1 MSKQRSTQSTSGRGS
16 QSSATRATAATT
28 TQDQMQTGGQSTTQ
42 GVGAAEQTK
51 QKAQELASQVQQ
63 KATQRV
69 ESGLTRGKIQ
79 AAETLNTVA
88 QSLVTSGQQLRER
101 NQEGISRFVDRTAD
115 RVQRVSNYLQ
125 NTDVSEMVD
134 RTEEFARRRP
144 ALFLGGAFALGL
156 LGARF
161 LKSSRR
167 QQEAGGGQWAGTR
180 EAGGGSGG
188 ARSGQGYSRGR
199 TAAVDQEVS
208 TPRAEEEWAA
218 SGVAVTG
225 GLADVAGR
233 QQTQPL
239 SESGFSRQTT
249 PLDYGVSPGGPEVS
263 QR

>member
-16 QSSATRATAATT
+16 QSSTARATAATT
-28 TQDQMQTGGQSTTQ
+28 TQEQMQPGGQSTTQ

-69 ESGLTRGKIQ
+69 ESGLTRGKVQ

-88 QSLVTSGQQLRER
+88 QSLVMSGQQLRER

-134 RTEEFARRRP
+134 KTEEFARRRP

-167 QQEAGGGQWAGTR
+167 QQEAGSGQWA
-180 EAGGGSGG
+180 AGSGG
-188 ARSGQGYSRGR
+188 VRSGQGYSRGR
-199 TAAVDQEVS
+199 TTAVDQEVS
-208 TPRAEEEWAA
+208 TPRAQEEWAA
-218 SGVAVTG
+218 GGVTVTG
-225 GLADVAGR
+225 GFADVADR
-233 QQTQPL
+233 PQTQPL
-239 SESGFSRQTT
+239 SESGFGRQKT
-249 PLDYGVSPGGPEVS
+249 PLDYGIPPSGPEAS

>member
-1 MSKQRSTQSTSGRGS
+1 MSKQRSSQSTSGRGS
-16 QSSATRATAATT
+16 QSSTARATATST
-28 TQDQMQTGGQSTTQ
+28 TQDQMQTGGQTGGQSTTQ
-42 GVGAAEQTK
+42 GAGAVGQTK
-51 QKAQELASQVQQ
+51 QKAQEIASQVQQ

-69 ESGLTRGKIQ
+69 ESGLTRGKFQ

-88 QSLVTSGQQLRER
+88 QSLVMSSQQLRQR
-101 NQEGISRFVDRTAD
+101 NQEGISRFVDQTAD

-167 QQEAGGGQWAGTR
+167 QQEAGGGQWA
-180 EAGGGSGG
+180 AGSGG
-188 ARSGQGYSRGR
+188 VRSGQGYSRGR
-199 TAAVDQEVS
+199 TTVEQEVS
-208 TPRAEEEWAA
+208 TPRAQEEWAA
-218 SGVAVTG
+218 SGVVVTG
-225 GLADVAGR
+225 GLADVTGR
-233 QQTQPL
+233 PAAQPL

-249 PLDYGVSPGGPEVS
+249 ALDYGVPPGGPEAS